1 MPTFDG
7 RRPSMEDNRQPL
19 MEDDLHW
26 KTTFDGRRTSIEDD
40 LRWKTTFEGRQIL
53 MEDYLH
59 WKKTCY
65 KEISRLR
72 SAIYRRC
79 SKFFLGPESSYLK
92 RDFMFLSLTY
102 IFILIFDVCAEKYY
116 INTTHTC
123 IIRVKNFSQLRILF
137 ASTANK
143 TL

>member
-1 MPTFDG
+1 MEVNLWWKTIFDG
-7 RRPSMEDNRQPL
+7 RRPL
-19 MEDDLHW
+19 MEEDQWW
-26 KTTFDGRRTSIEDD
+26 KTTFDGR
-40 LRWKTTFEGRQIL
+40 QIL
-53 MEDYLH
+53 MEDD
-59 WKKTCY
+59 
-65 KEISRLR
+65 R
-72 SAIYRRC
+72 YRKRFVIKRFRDC
-79 SKFFLGPESSYLK
+79 ALPYTAVAVNFFLGPESSYLK
-92 RDFMFLSLTY
+92 RDFMFFSLTY